1 MTYRPAATT
10 NAAQERVSTR
20 ARKARDLIRS
30 AAVLLDEIDQIV
42 DAEGVTGGRREDE
55 RKDTADL
62 IHELN
67 RQANDAFTTG
77 ICASTMI
84 YNHRGSDAPVTA

>member
-1 MTYRPAATT
+1 MSYHPAATT
-10 NAAQERVSTR
+10 AAAQERVSTR
-20 ARKARDLIRS
+20 ARRARDLIRS
-30 AAVLLDEIDQIV
+30 AAVLLDEIDQLIT
-42 DAEGVTGGRREDE
+42 AEGVTGDRRETE

-67 RQANDAFTTG
+67 RQANDAFVTG